1 MIDFNLFIFNE
12 CSDFFYLNVFIIFF
26 VDMINGSV
34 CWIRGV
40 YLYDTVNKQL
50 QFLNVFICQDKLF

>member
-1 MIDFNLFIFNE
+1 MIDFNLLFLMSVLIF
-12 CSDFFYLNVFIIFF
+12 FTLTYLLFF